1 MIVFV
6 VVRKDMYE
14 KESAVMGVF
23 STVKATQKAIEKFAD
38 KSPKLFEDSEI
49 YIEGCKVDND
59 RF

>member
-6 VVRKDMYE
+6 VTRKDMY
-14 KESAVMGVF
+14 KKQTVVMGVF
-23 STVKATQKAIEKFAD
+23 STVKTVQKAVEKFAD
-38 KSPKLFEDSEI
+38 KSPMLFEDSEI